1 MHNFEPSYANF
12 AESGEPVK
20 IAALHQNLAD
30 VTKTVE
36 GDLQTFATNLIQK
49 EFIARE
55 EVRGILDTHGIM
67 PSEKASRLMS
77 SVFVKMEVSD
87 QKRDQFL
94 KFVEIFSTEA
104 AHSELVTKLNRSIV
118 ITKVD

>member
-1 MHNFEPSYANF
+1 ME
-12 AESGEPVK
+12 V
-20 IAALHQNLAD
+20 AALRQNLTD

-55 EVRGILDTHGIM
+55 EAQGILDTYGIM
-67 PSEKASRLMS
+67 PSEKASQLMS
-77 SVFVKMEVSD
+77 SVFVKRKC
-87 QKRDQFL
+87 QIKRD

-104 AHSELVTKLNRSIV
+104 AHSELVTKLNRSISGH
-118 ITKVD
+118 